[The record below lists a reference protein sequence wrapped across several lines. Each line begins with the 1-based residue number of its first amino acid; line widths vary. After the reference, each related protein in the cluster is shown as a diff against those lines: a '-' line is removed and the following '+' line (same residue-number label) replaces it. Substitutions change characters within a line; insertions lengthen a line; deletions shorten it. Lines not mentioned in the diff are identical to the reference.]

1 MELSRKR
8 EQVIER
14 LRGLGSALV
23 AYSGGVDS
31 ALLLALAREALGH
44 RAIAFTA
51 VSPAVPR
58 DALEPARALAPDLRA
73 AHVEKPSAAR
83 EDPDYVGNPADRC
96 TCCRTEPVD
105 LPPGAAPPAGL
116 S

>member
-58 DALEPARALAPDLRA
+58 DELEAARALAHDLRPGMW
-73 AHVEKPSAAR
+73 ENPPPSSRTPATCGIRRAGATFAR
-83 EDPDYVGNPADRC
+83 RGSTTP
-96 TCCRTEPVD
+96 
-105 LPPGAAPPAGL
+105 PPGR
-116 S
+116 